1 MADAVLGMDGLDTTG
16 EMEPAAVRL
25 DAPGGG
31 RSFRFAGPRG
41 VLRAERVEEVLPV
54 LAAVERAVADGLHA
68 AGFVAYEA
76 APAFD
81 PAFATHPPDPR
92 LPLAWFALY
101 ERREEADPE
110 YEAADGRAEL
120 GPWRADLDEAAYVG
134 RIERIRELIAAGD
147 TYQVNLTARL
157 TAPFRGD
164 PRALYDRLCLGQRSG
179 FCAFLDLGDGRSIVS
194 ASPELFFQWNADGL
208 ELRPMKGTRPRGRWV
223 EEDRALATELA
234 ASPKDRAENLMIV
247 DLLRNDA
254 GRVAEFGG
262 VRVERLFETERYETV
277 HQLTSTIRAVPRAD
291 TGLADVFRALFPC
304 GSVTGAPKVRTM
316 EIIRDLETG
325 PRGVYCGAI
334 GFVSPGEAVFSVGI
348 RTLLLDAAAGTAEL
362 GVGSGVTWDSDAAA
376 EWRETWSKAAFA
388 RRAPADFELLETMLW
403 EPGSGWYLLEGHLAR
418 LAASAEY
425 FGYKFSEGLARAT
438 LIPAL
443 FEWTRVPLRVRVL
456 VERDGVMDV
465 RSTDLVPFEEPVRVG
480 IAAEPVDSR
489 DPMLYHKTSRRG
501 EYERRIAARPD
512 CDDVLLV
519 NERGE
524 LTESTI
530 ANLVVRMD
538 GAFWTPPLNAGL
550 LPGVLRAELL
560 ARGQIRE
567 RVLRPA
573 DLARAE
579 EIWLINSVRKWR
591 RAVVIDLISGHRQV
605 PRFSI

>member
-1 MADAVLGMDGLDTTG
+1 MADAVLEAVGGPDTTRAAA
-16 EMEPAAVRL
+16 PAAVRF

-31 RSFRFAGPRG
+31 RSFRFHGPRG
-41 VLRAERVEEVLPV
+41 VLRAERLDEVLPV

-76 APAFD
+76 SPAFD

-101 ERREEADPE
+101 ERREDVHPT
-110 YEAADGRAEL
+110 YAAAEGPAEL
-120 GPWRADLDEAAYVG
+120 GPWRSDLSEAEYVR

-157 TAPFRGD
+157 TASFRGD
-164 PRALYDRLCLGQRSG
+164 PRALYERLCLGQRSG
-179 FCAFLDLGDGRSIVS
+179 FCAYLEVGGGRTIVS
-194 ASPELFFQWNADGL
+194 ASPELFFRRDADGL

-223 EEDRALATELA
+223 EEDRALAAELA

-254 GRVAEFGG
+254 GRVAAPGG
-262 VRVERLFETERYETV
+262 VRVERMYQVERYETV
-277 HQLTSTIRAVPRAD
+277 HQMTSTIRAVPRPG
-291 TGLADVFRALFPC
+291 TGLADVFRALSPC

-334 GFVSPGEAVFSVGI
+334 GFASPGEAVFSVGI

-388 RRAPADFELLETMLW
+388 RRAPADFRLLETMLW
-403 EPGSGWYLLEGHLAR
+403 EPDGGWYLLDGHLAR
-418 LAASAEY
+418 LAASADY
-425 FGYKFSEGLARAT
+425 FGYAWDADDAIRRLHEAARGFHG
-438 LIPAL
+438 P
-443 FEWTRVPLRVRVL
+443 TRVRMLLDRDGSLSIESAPLAPSPDPLRVAV
-456 VERDGVMDV
+456 
-465 RSTDLVPFEEPVRVG
+465 S
-480 IAAEPVDSR
+480 AEPVDSR
-489 DPMLYHKTSRRG
+489 DAMLYHKTTRRAV
-501 EYERRIAARPD
+501 YERRAAARPD
-512 CDDVLLV
+512 CGDVLLV

-538 GAFWTPPLNAGL
+538 GALWTPPLDAGL
-550 LPGVLRAELL
+550 LPGVLRADLL
-560 ARGQIRE
+560 ARGEIRE

-573 DLARAE
+573 DLKGAE

-591 RAVVIDLISGHRQV
+591 RAVLVS
-605 PRFSI
+605 

>member
-1 MADAVLGMDGLDTTG
+1 MADAVRGGMEGDTQG
-16 EMEPAAVRL
+16 APAAVRF

-31 RSFRFAGPRG
+31 RSFRFADPRG
-41 VLRAERVEEVLPV
+41 VLRADRVDEVGLL

-81 PAFATHPPDPR
+81 PAFATHTPDPR

-101 ERREEADPE
+101 GRREEAHCVWD
-110 YEAADGRAEL
+110 AAGGEAEL
-120 GPWRADLDEAAYVG
+120 GPWRIDLDREAYVD
-134 RIERIRELIAAGD
+134 RIERIRALIAAGD
-147 TYQVNLTARL
+147 TYQVNLTTRL

-164 PRALYDRLCLGQRSG
+164 PHALYERLCLGQRSG
-179 FCAFLDLGDGRSIVS
+179 FCAYLDLGDGRSIVS
-194 ASPELFFQWNADGL
+194 ASPELFFRLDEGGL

-223 EEDRALATELA
+223 EEDRALTTELA

-254 GRVAEFGG
+254 GRVAAFGG
-262 VRVERLFETERYETV
+262 VRVERLFEVERYETV
-277 HQLTSTIRAVPRAD
+277 LQMTSTIHAVPRPDA
-291 TGLADVFRALFPC
+291 GLVDVFRALFPC

-334 GFVSPGEAVFSVGI
+334 GFASPGEAVFSVGI

-376 EWRETWSKAAFA
+376 EWLECWSKAAFA
-388 RRAPADFELLETMLW
+388 RRAPADFRLLETMMW
-403 EPGSGWYLLEGHLAR
+403 EPEGGWRLLGGHIAR

-425 FGYKFSEGLARAT
+425 FGFSLDADEALRRLDDAARGFDG
-438 LIPAL
+438 P
-443 FEWTRVPLRVRVL
+443 RRVRL
-456 VERDGVMDV
+456 MLDRGGSIQVE
-465 RSTDLVPFEEPVRVG
+465 SVPYVASPGPVRVA
-480 IAAEPVDSR
+480 IAPEPVDSR
-489 DPMLYHKTSRRG
+489 DSLLYHKTTRRG
-501 EYERRIAARPD
+501 EYERRAAARPD

-530 ANLVVRMD
+530 ANVVVRMD
-538 GAFWTPPLNAGL
+538 GGLWTPPLDAGL
-550 LPGVLRAELL
+550 LPGVFRADLL
-560 ARGQIRE
+560 ARGEICE
-567 RVLRPA
+567 RTLHPA

-579 EIWLINSVRKWR
+579 EIWLISSLRGWR
-591 RAVVIDLISGHRQV
+591 RATVV
-605 PRFSI
+605 P

>member
-1 MADAVLGMDGLDTTG
+1 MRDAVRDAMEELDA
-16 EMEPAAVRL
+16 ERAVAPAAVRL

-41 VLRAERVEEVLPV
+41 VLRAETTDEVLPV
-54 LAAVERAVADGLHA
+54 LAAVERAVAEGLHA

-81 PAFATHPPDPR
+81 PAFRTHPPDPR

-101 ERREEADPE
+101 ERREEAHPE
-110 YEAADGRAEL
+110 YDEADGAAEL
-120 GPWRADLDEAAYVG
+120 GPWRIDLDEAEYVRRIG
-134 RIERIRELIAAGD
+134 RVRELIAAGD
-147 TYQVNLTARL
+147 SYQVNLTARL

-164 PRALYDRLCLGQRSG
+164 PRALYERLCLGQRSG
-179 FCAFLDLGDGRSIVS
+179 FCAFLDLGGGRSVVS
-194 ASPELFFQWNADGL
+194 ASPELFFRLDGDGL

-223 EEDRALATELA
+223 DEDRALAAELA

-254 GRVAEFGG
+254 GRVADFGS
-262 VRVERLFETERYETV
+262 VRVERLFDVERYETV
-277 HQLTSTIRAVPRAD
+277 HQMTSTIRAVPRPDA
-291 TGLADVFRALFPC
+291 GLADVFRALFPC

-316 EIIRDLETG
+316 EIIHDLETG

-334 GFVSPGEAVFSVGI
+334 GFASPGEAVFSVGI
-348 RTLLLDAAAGTAEL
+348 RTLLLDAGAGTAEL

-376 EWRETWSKAAFA
+376 EYGETWSKAAFA
-388 RRAPADFELLETMLW
+388 RRPPADFELLETLLW

-425 FGYKFSEGLARAT
+425 FGYRYNEELARAS
-438 LIPAL
+438 LLPAL
-443 FEWTRVPLRVRVL
+443 FAFFRDPLRVRVL
-456 VERDGVMDV
+456 VERDGVMSV
-465 RSTDLVPFEEPVRVG
+465 ESTELSWAPPFPRV
-480 IAAEPVDSR
+480 AVSAEPVDSR
-489 DPMLYHKTSRRG
+489 DPMLYHKTTRRDA
-501 EYERRIAARPD
+501 YERRAAARPD

-530 ANLVVRMD
+530 ANLVVRME
-538 GAFWTPPLNAGL
+538 GALWTPPLDAGL

-560 ARGQIRE
+560 ARGEIRE
-567 RVLRPA
+567 RVLFPE
-573 DLARAE
+573 DLARAD
-579 EIWLINSVRKWR
+579 EIWLVNSVRKWR
-591 RAVVIDLISGHRQV
+591 RAMLV
-605 PRFSI
+605 P

>member
-1 MADAVLGMDGLDTTG
+1 MRDAVREAMGELDA
-16 EMEPAAVRL
+16 ERAVAPAAVRL

-41 VLRAERVEEVLPV
+41 VLRAETVDEVLPV

-101 ERREEADPE
+101 ERREEAHPE
-110 YEAADGRAEL
+110 YEGADGDAEL
-120 GPWRADLDEAAYVG
+120 GPWRIDLDEAEYVRRIG
-134 RIERIRELIAAGD
+134 RVRELIAAGD
-147 TYQVNLTARL
+147 SYQVNLTARL

-164 PRALYDRLCLGQRSG
+164 PRALYERLCLGQRSG
-179 FCAFLDLGDGRSIVS
+179 FCAFLDLGEGRSVVS
-194 ASPELFFQWNADGL
+194 ASPELFFRLDGDGL

-223 EEDRALATELA
+223 DEDRALAAELA

-254 GRVAEFGG
+254 GRVADFGS
-262 VRVERLFETERYETV
+262 VRVERLFEVERYETV
-277 HQLTSTIRAVPRAD
+277 HQLTSTIRAAPRAD
-291 TGLADVFRALFPC
+291 AGLADVFRALFPC

-316 EIIRDLETG
+316 EIIHDLETG

-334 GFVSPGEAVFSVGI
+334 GFASPGEAVFSVGI
-348 RTLLLDAAAGTAEL
+348 RTLLLDAGAGTAEL

-376 EWRETWSKAAFA
+376 EYGETWSKAAFA
-388 RRAPADFELLETMLW
+388 RRPPADFELLETMLW
-403 EPGSGWYLLEGHLAR
+403 EPGRGWYLLEGHLAR

-425 FGYKFSEGLARAT
+425 FGYRYSEALARAS
-438 LIPAL
+438 LLPAL
-443 FEWTRVPLRVRVL
+443 FDCFGQPLRVRVQM
-456 VERDGVMDV
+456 ERDGVMYV
-465 RSTDLVPFEEPVRVG
+465 ESTELPWAPPFPRV
-480 IAAEPVDSR
+480 AVSAEPVDSR
-489 DPMLYHKTSRRG
+489 DAMLYHKTTRRDA
-501 EYERRIAARPD
+501 YERRAAARPD

-538 GAFWTPPLNAGL
+538 GALWTPPLDAGL

-560 ARGQIRE
+560 ARGEIRE
-567 RVLRPA
+567 RTLLPE

-579 EIWLINSVRKWR
+579 EIWLVNSLRKWR
-591 RAVVIDLISGHRQV
+591 RAVLV
-605 PRFSI
+605 P